1 MNKRLI
7 IFDVDGTLCDIT
19 HRLHLIQGDRKDWDK
34 FFIECVKDE
43 PKEDIIA
50 LVHMLQTFCDIKLFS
65 GRSDAVRKET
75 TDWLKIHLHLEKI
88 DLTMRK
94 EGDHRPD
101 YLVKQE
107 MYQQLD
113 DHDKDRLLCVFDD
126 RDQVVRMW
134 RDQDVTCLQVNYGN
148 F

>member
-1 MNKRLI
+1 MNKRLV
-7 IFDVDGTLCDIT
+7 IFDIDGTLCNIT
-19 HRLHLIQGDRKDWDK
+19 HRLHLIQRSKKNWDQ
-34 FFIECVKDE
+34 FFTECVNDE

-65 GRSDAVRKET
+65 GRSDIIREET
-75 TDWLKIHLHLEKI
+75 INWLNINLHLERM

-101 YLVKQE
+101 HLVKRE

-126 RDQVVRMW
+126 RDQVVKMW
-134 RDQDVTCLQVNYGN
+134 RNHNVTCLQVNYGD